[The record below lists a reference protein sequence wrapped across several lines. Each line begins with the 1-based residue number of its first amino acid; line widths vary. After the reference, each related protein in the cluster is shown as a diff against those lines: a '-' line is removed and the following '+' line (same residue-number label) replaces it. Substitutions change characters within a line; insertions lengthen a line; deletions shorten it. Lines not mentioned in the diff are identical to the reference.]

1 MKKIAILVSVL
12 LPCLLAVSCNKEKGQ
27 EEVKPAVL
35 GIEVNDAQALYSVPK
50 NQATTI
56 TLAVVADPVSEEA
69 YTITVG
75 ANPGLVAS
83 YNSKNSTS
91 YEMLPSDAYSFTS
104 TSVMLPR
111 YSAKSTN
118 CELRLKGEG
127 CEVDKTYLL
136 PVVIDGVQ
144 GGTNFT
150 APEDKAA
157 YILFKML
164 KPEQQGAGT
173 QEDPYL
179 VEELEGFL
187 KIGSL
192 LKDDATVYFKMM
204 QDFDFKD
211 VFTKENPWTPINAA
225 ADDDAKA
232 AARKRQ
238 VVFDGNNHKI
248 SNFKAG
254 GPIFAILCGSV
265 QNLTIEGADI
275 DSDAEDA
282 AILVGVAGASDAP
295 EGFVM
300 KNITVTSSK
309 VQSTNKRAGALVS
322 HLRNGVVDNCTAACP
337 VTAQQQAGGLIG
349 RVDNGTITNCTVTGD
364 VTLDAYYGGGLVGY
378 MGSATL
384 TNCHASGNVRGNI
397 LEGGNYARV
406 GGLVGQLDGNATI
419 EKCSA
424 TGNVFGGETKGHMA
438 GGLIGVVGKDESVL
452 KVSKCF
458 ATGNV
463 SLPHGTSGN
472 WAHAGGFIGTISALK
487 AEVSIDN
494 CYSTGSVE
502 VRRYSG
508 GFIGSLYDKAKAP
521 KSLTITNCFTTS
533 DISGIVVSDRCGLVL
548 GLNDG
553 ANGEIPTVI
562 TCTGF
567 VAWNK
572 CERPFSYADCV
583 PVAGNYYG
591 TEGTVSAQAK
601 ALGWDENI
609 WDLSKDVPTLK

>member
-12 LPCLLAVSCNKEKGQ
+12 LPCLLAVSCDKENGK
-27 EEVKPAVL
+27 EEAKPAQL
-35 GIEVNDAQALYSVPK
+35 GVEISDAKDLYEVPK
-50 NQATTI
+50 NQATAI
-56 TLAVVADPVSEEA
+56 SLAVVADPTSAEA
-69 YTITVG
+69 YTITLG

-83 YNSKNSTS
+83 YNSKKGTS

-111 YSAKSTN
+111 YSAKSTT

-144 GGTNFT
+144 GGTNFQ

-164 KPEQQGAGT
+164 KPEQQGAGS

-192 LKDDATVYFKMM
+192 LKDDATVYFKLMK
-204 QDFDFKD
+204 DLDFKD
-211 VFTKENPWTPINAA
+211 VFTKENPWTPINSA

-238 VVFDGNNHKI
+238 IVFDGNNHKI

-265 QNLTIEGADI
+265 QNLTIEGAEI

-282 AILVGVAGASDAP
+282 STLVGVAGATDAP

-309 VQSTNKRAGALVS
+309 VESLNKRGGSVIA
-322 HLRNGVVDNCTAACP
+322 HLRNGIVENCTVACT
-337 VTAQQQAGGLIG
+337 VTAQQQGGGLIG
-349 RVDNGTITNCTVTGD
+349 RVDNGTITNCTATGD
-364 VTLDAYYGGGLVGY
+364 VTTDAYYGGGLVGY
-378 MGSATL
+378 VGNATI
-384 TNCHASGNVRGNI
+384 TNCHATGNVRGNI
-397 LEGGNYARV
+397 AEGNYARV
-406 GGLVGQLDGNATI
+406 GGFVGQLDGNATI

-424 TGNVFGGETKGHMA
+424 TGNVCGGESKGHMA
-438 GGLIGVVGKDESVL
+438 GGFIGVIGKDETTV

-463 SLPHGTSGN
+463 SLPHGESGN
-472 WAHAGGFIGTISALK
+472 WAHAGGLIGTISALK
-487 AEVSIDN
+487 AEVTIDN

-508 GFIGSLYDKAKAP
+508 GFVGSLYDKAKAP
-521 KSLTITNCFTTS
+521 KSVTITNSYTTS
-533 DISGIVVSDRCGLVL
+533 DISGIVLSDRCGLVL

-553 ANGEIPTVI
+553 ANGEIPTVV

-567 VAWNK
+567 IAWNK

-583 PVAGNYYG
+583 PVGGNYYG

-601 ALGWDENI
+601 TLGWDESI
-609 WDLSKDVPTLK
+609 WDLSKDLPTLK